1 MRNATTHVIALLVS
15 ILWMADSS
23 LADEFVVNTTLDTVD
38 ANPGDGICADAS
50 GACSLRAAVMES
62 NANGP
67 SQDFIF
73 LPPGTYLLTLPF
85 SLGDDGGDLVITDS
99 VTIIG
104 AGNGVTFIDGNDST
118 GVFRTA
124 QNPSTSVHIQLRDL
138 TIQNGDAQGGGGIYL
153 VDAHLLGLGIVV
165 RDCFAF
171 SQGG

>member
-1 MRNATTHVIALLVS
+1 MIALLVS

-85 SLGDDGGDLVITDS
+85 SLGDDGGDLVITTQS
-99 VTIIG
+99 PLSAPET
-104 AGNGVTFIDGNDST
+104 ASPSST
-118 GVFRTA
+118 ATTA
-124 QNPSTSVHIQLRDL
+124 Q
-138 TIQNGDAQGGGGIYL
+138 A
-153 VDAHLLGLGIVV
+153 
-165 RDCFAF
+165 CFAPPRIRARPCT
-171 SQGG
+171 SS